1 MNTFVQLRSQFFLI
15 SILLC
20 MVKGFCC
27 AQVSQKAYQTIVV
40 GDTEVLKIAIE
51 GAVVEVKPT
60 KGRRVLVETSVV
72 LSVPNQ
78 ALLDFVV
85 KKGRYN
91 LDQMMDAANRTF
103 SLASPKGQNVIIVKG
118 EECEERISYIVY
130 VPEGIR
136 VDQLGSK

>member
-1 MNTFVQLRSQFFLI
+1 MA
-15 SILLC
+15 
-20 MVKGFCC
+20 KGICC
-27 AQVSQKAYQTIVV
+27 AQVSKKAYQTIVV

-51 GAVVEVKPT
+51 GAEVQVKST
-60 KGRRVLVETSVV
+60 KGKRVLVETSVV

-85 KKGRYN
+85 QKGRYN

-103 SLASPKGQNVIIVKG
+103 SLISPKGQNVIIVKG
-118 EECEERISYIVY
+118 EQCKEHISYVVY

-136 VDQLGSK
+136 VDQIGGSK